1 MLQFPTPASGGP
13 SIEAALASYL
23 RDCRVRN
30 LSPRTIAGY
39 EDVVGR
45 FTRFTAEIGVVYL
58 AELGVDHARAWIESR
73 GALAPASRAGYV
85 RTLRAWSA
93 WCAGEYEQHGDR
105 LARLRAPRVPQRL
118 PRLLSDDEIGALLTA
133 APPETRFAIVLLWE
147 TGLRASEAV
156 GVDLADIG
164 PEGILVR
171 HAKGGKERR
180 VPMSSALRAETQAY
194 LRGVRPAYVEP
205 EETALLIGRRG
216 RRLSANGLAQAL
228 ERVAAAVGVKGAS
241 PHQWRRQFAH
251 DYCYS
256 GGQMF
261 ALRDTLGHTSL
272 EMVSVYAR
280 TTPEDL
286 ARGVEAHSPLSARG
300 IRTRPRA
307 ASLRARGGNLDG
319 L

>member
-1 MLQFPTPASGGP
+1 MLQFPTPASAGP

-39 EDVVGR
+39 ADVVGR
-45 FTRFTAEIGVVYL
+45 FAKFTAEAGVAFL
-58 AELGVDHARAWIESR
+58 GELHVDHARAWIESR
-73 GALAPASRAGYV
+73 GELAPASRAGYV
-85 RTLRAWSA
+85 RTLRAWST
-93 WCAGEYEQHGDR
+93 WCHGEYELGDR

-118 PRLLSDDEIGALLTA
+118 PRLLSDEQIGALLGA
-133 APPETRFAIVLLWE
+133 APRQTAYAIVLLWE

-164 PEGILVR
+164 LDGILVR
-171 HAKGGKERR
+171 HPKGGRERV
-180 VPMSSALRAETQAY
+180 VPMSAALRAETRAY
-194 LRGVRPAYVEP
+194 LREVRAAYAGP
-205 EETALLIGRRG
+205 DETALLVGRRG

-228 ERVAAAVGVKGAS
+228 ERVAVSLGIKGAS
-241 PHQWRRQFAH
+241 HHQFRRQFAH
-251 DYCYS
+251 DYAYS

-286 ARGVEAHSPLSARG
+286 ARGMEGHSPLSVRG
-300 IRTRPRA
+300 IKTRPRA
-307 ASLRARGGNLDG
+307 ASLRAREGHWGEL
-319 L
+319 